1 MRDFIDREKIFSFA
15 FKLSLEIPMIG
26 SSKFCDIYIRVR
38 EEDNLITINHSKRK
52 HIHLLQYLVH
62 AH

>member
-1 MRDFIDREKIFSFA
+1 
-15 FKLSLEIPMIG
+15 MIG